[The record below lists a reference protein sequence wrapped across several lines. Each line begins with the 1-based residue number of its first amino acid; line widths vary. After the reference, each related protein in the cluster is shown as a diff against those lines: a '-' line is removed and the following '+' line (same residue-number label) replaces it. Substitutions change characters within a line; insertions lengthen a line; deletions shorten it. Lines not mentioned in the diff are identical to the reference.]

1 METSVIVFIVFVIV
15 VIITGSISS
24 AKEKAKE
31 KEFLRTHVIKCKQC
45 GSTNTS
51 YIKMETS
58 STHYGERSIST
69 TTRRGKDKFY
79 CNKCRKNHFIEN
91 GIWIL
96 K

>member
-1 METSVIVFIVFVIV
+1 METSVLVFIVFVIV
-15 VIITGSISS
+15 IIIIGSISS
-24 AKEKAKE
+24 EKE

-45 GSTNTS
+45 GSTDTS

-58 STHYGERSIST
+58 STHYGKRSIST

-91 GIWIL
+91 GVWIL